1 MRLTVRRKARRR
13 GQSIAV
19 GAVSQSW
26 PSVGWIGRFA
36 SGCADSGVKRGNGTD
51 KTGRRVCSIGQGRE
65 SASAI
70 SLASICGWALYTYWS
85 KVLRGANADQPEF
98 YVWSG

>member
-26 PSVGWIGRFA
+26 PSVGWTGKVA
-36 SGCADSGVKRGNGTD
+36 SGCMWLVWFGEIRQSVGTRDEIYTVGAGHVLGQNPAKR
-51 KTGRRVCSIGQGRE
+51 
-65 SASAI
+65 
-70 SLASICGWALYTYWS
+70 
-85 KVLRGANADQPEF
+85 
-98 YVWSG
+98 